1 MLRDRFGLL
10 KWVEEPPHRTALA
23 FALGVFLAI
32 SPLLGL
38 HTVLGLLF
46 AWLLRLNKV
55 VTLTGVYVT
64 NPWTIVPIYTFCT
77 WVGSLILG
85 VELLA
90 MDLDWQG
97 LTLGKIARELEHILM
112 PFVVGSTV
120 VAVAA
125 AFISYF
131 VVLKSVRG
139 SRVALEASAP
149 LSSESSRIPAHPGAS
164 HAAEDPG
171 EPGPFEVEP
180 PDSLGGGHGAGAPG
194 KEG

>member
-10 KWVEEPPHRTALA
+10 KWAEEPPHRTALA
-23 FALGVFLAI
+23 FAVGVFFAI

-38 HTVLGLLF
+38 HTILGLLF

-77 WVGSLILG
+77 WVGSVILG

-90 MDLDWQG
+90 IDIDWQS
-97 LTLGKIARELEHILM
+97 LTLRKIARELEHILM

-125 AFISYF
+125 SFASYF
-131 VVLKSVRG
+131 IVLKSVQR
-139 SRVALEASAP
+139 SRASLDASAP
-149 LSSESSRIPAHPGAS
+149 LPADSSRNQSHPGA
-164 HAAEDPG
+164 G
-171 EPGPFEVEP
+171 E
-180 PDSLGGGHGAGAPG
+180 
-194 KEG
+194 EG